1 MSPILTY
8 RQVMTS
14 LAPPVP
20 ADLPRTLGALRA
32 SGYSPRTVKEEIRAN
47 LVARLAAGEPT
58 FPGLVGFDDTV
69 IPQVERALLA
79 GHDIVLLGERG
90 QGKTRLIRTLVTLL
104 DEWMPIVEGSEV
116 NDDPLAPVSAFGRRV
131 VEEMGDATPV
141 TWRHRSERYGER
153 KRDRAESVLSELSI
167 FNLICTSLPY

>member
-14 LAPPVP
+14 LAPPAP

-58 FPGLVGFDDTV
+58 FPGIVGFDDTV

-104 DEWMPIVEGSEV
+104 DEWMPIVERLRST
-116 NDDPLAPVSAFGRRV
+116 GRR
-131 VEEMGDATPV
+131 GDGRCHS
-141 TWRHRSERYGER
+141 RHLVSPQ
-153 KRDRAESVLSELSI
+153 RALRREARH
-167 FNLICTSLPY
+167 T